1 MSTYVDVNP
10 SMDLREKKPEHSVS
24 FIPMESVSIGA
35 TGEYVTSVKQLH
47 EVNEGYSRFRN
58 GDILWAKITPS
69 MQNGKSCL
77 VDGLTN
83 GVGFGSTEFHVL
95 RVRDHEISPQFVLE
109 FVSQETLRQ
118 VATYAFTGSAGQQ
131 RVPATFLENLPFPKL
146 SMTHQNEMVQEM
158 DTMRAELKTK
168 LADADALLAGIDD
181 FVLDALGIN
190 PSAPQRSVFAVSALD
205 VHNSRFDSDFH
216 SLRFRTIRNGIER
229 GKYPS
234 KTIGEV
240 CEYITSGFAAGR
252 QNQAFDY
259 EYGIPHIRPLN
270 LDIFGRISLEGTKFV
285 PKSSTAE
292 NKLCIQGEVLFNN
305 TNSTD
310 LVGKSAVFDLE
321 QPCACSNHVTRLKP
335 ISGIVPEYLASV
347 LNALRRTGYLGLLST
362 NFNNQAGINK
372 ETLSQL
378 HIPNP
383 PVEEQSSIA
392 AEVRRRR
399 EEARRLRSE
408 AESGWQEAKRWF
420 EKRLLGE

>member
-1 MSTYVDVNP
+1 M
-10 SMDLREKKPEHSVS
+10 KPEHPVS
-24 FIPMESVSIGA
+24 FIPMESVSVGA
-35 TGEYVTSVKQLH
+35 TGEYFPSVKQLH

-95 RVRDHEISPQFVLE
+95 RVQDHEISPQFVLE

-146 SMTHQNEMVQEM
+146 SMAHQNEMVQEV
-158 DTMRAELKTK
+158 DTVRAELKTK
-168 LADADALLAGIDD
+168 LADADVLLAGIDG
-181 FVLDALGIN
+181 FVLDALGVN
-190 PSAPQRSVFAVSALD
+190 PNAPQRSVFAVSATD
-205 VHNSRFDSDFH
+205 VHDSRFDSDFH

-234 KTIGEV
+234 KTVGEL
-240 CEYITSGFAAGR
+240 CEYIQSGFAAGL

-259 EYGIPHIRPLN
+259 EYGIPHLRPLN
-270 LDIFGRISLEGTKFV
+270 LDTFGQISLEGTKFV

-292 NKLCIQGEVLFNN
+292 SKQCVQGEVLFNN

-310 LVGKSAVFDLE
+310 LVGKSAVFGLD
-321 QPCACSNHVTRLKP
+321 QPCACSNHITRLKP
-335 ISGIVPEYLASV
+335 IRSIIPEYLASV
-347 LNALRRTGYLGLLST
+347 FNALRHTGYLGLLST
-362 NFNNQAGINK
+362 NFNNQAGINTD
-372 ETLSQL
+372 TLRQL
-378 HIPNP
+378 RIPAP
-383 PVEEQSSIA
+383 PVDEQNSIV
-392 AEVRRRR
+392 AEVSRRR
-399 EEARRLRSE
+399 EEAHRLRFE
-408 AESGWQEAKRWF
+408 AESGWQEAKQWF
-420 EKRLLGE
+420 EDQLLGG